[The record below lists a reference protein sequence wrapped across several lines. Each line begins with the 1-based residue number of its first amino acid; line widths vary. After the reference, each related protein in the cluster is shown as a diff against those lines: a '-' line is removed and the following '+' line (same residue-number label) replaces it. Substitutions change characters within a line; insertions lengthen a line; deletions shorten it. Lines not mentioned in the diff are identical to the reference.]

1 MTPKKEMFLGIGIGL
16 LTAFLISFVVFITS
30 NPGFTAA
37 DYFNIYVNGKLLAPI
52 LSVALVGN
60 LGLFFLF
67 IKFDKDMISKGILTA
82 TMVCGVIIFLLK
94 FVI

>member
-1 MTPKKEMFLGIGIGL
+1 MNPRKQVLLGLGLGL
-16 LTAFLISFVVFITS
+16 LTSFLISFVVFLSS

-37 DYFNIYVNGKLLAPI
+37 DYFNIYVNGKILAPV

-67 IKFDKDMISKGILTA
+67 LRLDKDMISKGILSA
-82 TMVCGVIIFLLK
+82 TMLVGVIIFILK
-94 FVI
+94 FF

>member
-1 MTPKKEMFLGIGIGL
+1 MNPRKQIILGIGLGL
-16 LTAFLISFVVFITS
+16 LTSFLISFVVFLSS

-37 DYFNIYVNGKLLAPI
+37 DYFNIYVNGKILAPV

-67 IKFDKDMISKGILTA
+67 LRLDKDLISKGILTA
-82 TMVCGVIIFLLK
+82 TMLVGVIIFVLK
-94 FVI
+94 FI

>member
-1 MTPKKEMFLGIGIGL
+1 MNPKKQVLIGLGLGL
-16 LTAFLISFVVFITS
+16 LTSFLISFVVFLGS

-37 DYFNIYVNGKLLAPI
+37 DYFNIYVNGKILAPV

-67 IKFDKDMISKGILTA
+67 LRLDKDMISKGILSA
-82 TMVCGVIIFLLK
+82 TMLVGVLIFILK
-94 FVI
+94 FL

>member
-1 MTPKKEMFLGIGIGL
+1 MNPRKQILLGIGLGL
-16 LTAFLISFVVFITS
+16 LTSFLISFVVFLSS

-37 DYFNIYVNGKLLAPI
+37 DYFNIYVNGKILAPV

-67 IKFDKDMISKGILTA
+67 LRMDKDLISKGILTA
-82 TMVCGVIIFLLK
+82 TMLVGVIIFILK
-94 FVI
+94 FI

>member
-1 MTPKKEMFLGIGIGL
+1 MNPKKQVLIGLGLGL
-16 LTAFLISFVVFITS
+16 LTAFLISFVVFLGS

-37 DYFNIYVNGKLLAPI
+37 DYFNIYVNGKILAPV

-67 IKFDKDMISKGILTA
+67 LRLEKDMISKGILSA
-82 TMVCGVIIFLLK
+82 TMLVGVVIFILK
-94 FVI
+94 FI

>member
-1 MTPKKEMFLGIGIGL
+1 MNPRKQVFLGLGL
-16 LTAFLISFVVFITS
+16 GVLTSFLISFVVFLSS

-37 DYFNIYVNGKLLAPI
+37 DYFNIYVNGKILAPV

-67 IKFDKDMISKGILTA
+67 LRLDKEMISKGVLGATIL
-82 TMVCGVIIFLLK
+82 VGVIIFILK
-94 FVI
+94 FI

>member
-1 MTPKKEMFLGIGIGL
+1 MNPRKQVLLGLGLGL
-16 LTAFLISFVVFITS
+16 LTSFLISFVVFLSS

-37 DYFNIYVNGKLLAPI
+37 DYFNIYVNGKILAPV

-67 IKFDKDMISKGILTA
+67 LRLDKDMISKGILSA
-82 TMVCGVIIFLLK
+82 TMVVGVLIFILK
-94 FVI
+94 FF

>member
-1 MTPKKEMFLGIGIGL
+1 MNQRKQVLIGLGLGL
-16 LTAFLISFVVFITS
+16 LTSFLISFVVFLSS

-37 DYFNIYVNGKLLAPI
+37 DYFNIYVNGKILAPV

-67 IKFDKDMISKGILTA
+67 LRLDKDMISKGILSA
-82 TMVCGVIIFLLK
+82 TMLVGVLIFILK
-94 FVI
+94 FL

>member
-1 MTPKKEMFLGIGIGL
+1 MNQRKQVVLGLVLGL
-16 LTAFLISFVVFITS
+16 LASFLISFVVFLSS

-37 DYFNIYVNGKLLAPI
+37 DYFNIYVNGKILAPV

-67 IKFDKDMISKGILTA
+67 LRLDKDMISKGILSA
-82 TMVCGVIIFLLK
+82 TMLVGVLIFILK
-94 FVI
+94 FI

>member
-1 MTPKKEMFLGIGIGL
+1 MNQRKQVVLGLVLGIL
-16 LTAFLISFVVFITS
+16 ASFLISFVVFLSS

-37 DYFNIYVNGKLLAPI
+37 DYFNIYVNGKILAPV

-67 IKFDKDMISKGILTA
+67 LRLDKDMISKGILSA
-82 TMVCGVIIFLLK
+82 TMLVGVLIFILK
-94 FVI
+94 FI

>member
-1 MTPKKEMFLGIGIGL
+1 MSPKKQLSLGIGLGL
-16 LTAFLISFVVFITS
+16 LTSFLISFVVFLSS

-37 DYFNIYVNGKLLAPI
+37 DYFNIYVNGKILAPV

-67 IKFDKDMISKGILTA
+67 LRLDKDMISKGILSA
-82 TMVCGVIIFLLK
+82 TMLVGVLIFILK
-94 FVI
+94 FI